1 MRITH
6 KVFTDLAIWQVGF
19 GLCIGV
25 VFPFFVMALGVSQ
38 DTALT
43 PVFFAACLLAG
54 VTAGIINQFISH
66 RVVAARLR
74 TLASSMTRVE
84 QVLDSVALS
93 GDVSRCTPDACM
105 IAVDSEDEI
114 GESALAFNR
123 LVGALAQSMHTQ
135 AAVRSFSDMLTSHLE
150 IGSLADHALRQFCE
164 HAGAAAGLIIY
175 EVEGELKIA
184 ASRGLRDPASVAA
197 SDHVR
202 LAARTGQRQVI
213 SIPENV
219 RVEGVLTDFRPGEIV
234 VFPIDYKS
242 VPLGV
247 IVLATGHS
255 FSTDERARIDLFV
268 QGLGLALNNAL
279 AHDRLQRLAALDPLT
294 GIYNRRFGLG
304 RLREEFGRAV
314 RAQAPLGVL
323 MIDIDHFKTVNDTYG
338 HLTGDRL
345 LKSVCAIARS
355 SLREG
360 DVLLRYGGEE
370 FVAILPAASAVD
382 LRRLGERLR
391 RAVEDSSLTDG
402 EKSVRVTLSVGG
414 VAYPNQDVESEETL
428 VRLADEALYRAKES
442 GRNRVEIVSEPELAV
457 W

>member
-1 MRITH
+1 MR
-6 KVFTDLAIWQVGF
+6 
-19 GLCIGV
+19 
-25 VFPFFVMALGVSQ
+25 S
-38 DTALT
+38 
-43 PVFFAACLLAG
+43 
-54 VTAGIINQFISH
+54 
-66 RVVAARLR
+66 
-74 TLASSMTRVE
+74 
-84 QVLDSVALS
+84 
-93 GDVSRCTPDACM
+93 
-105 IAVDSEDEI
+105 
-114 GESALAFNR
+114 
-123 LVGALAQSMHTQ
+123 
-135 AAVRSFSDMLTSHLE
+135 
-150 IGSLADHALRQFCE
+150 
-164 HAGAAAGLIIY
+164 GAAPGH
-175 EVEGELKIA
+175 
-184 ASRGLRDPASVAA
+184 P
-197 SDHVR
+197 
-202 LAARTGQRQVI
+202 
-213 SIPENV
+213 IPEDV
-219 RVEGVLTDFRPGEIV
+219 RVEGVVADFRPGEV
-234 VFPIDYKS
+234 RVFPIDLQEC
-242 VPLGV
+242 P
-247 IVLATGHS
+247 ARRDRPGHRVAPS
-255 FSTDERARIDLFV
+255 APTQRARIDLFL
-268 QGLGLALNNAL
+268 QGLGLALNNAI

-338 HLTGDRL
+338 HLIGDRL

-414 VAYPNQDVESEETL
+414 AAYPNQNVESEETL
-428 VRLADEALYRAKES
+428 MRLADEALYRAKES